1 MHNSLSIDEIIKE
14 ALTVCERFDNEH
26 LFVKEKQQLSS
37 LMSRLYRG
45 EIHIAVIGQFNRGKS
60 TFINKL
66 LQVDLLPAS
75 VLPLTSLSTQIVYRE
90 NQGYHLTFHDGTEL
104 DEETSAEAIQQ
115 VLVDYVAESSN
126 PKNHKGVR
134 NVKVGCPCELLH
146 HGTRIIDT
154 PGFGS
159 THIHN
164 TKATLELLKEC
175 DAVLFML
182 SADLPIT
189 QIELN
194 FLKRIRPH
202 VTRLFF
208 IYNKKDLLND
218 QELQETTHFIQET
231 LRNQLQIESRDN
243 FFTISARDAE
253 EDRVAAGITNIE
265 ENILGFLQREKY
277 FSLAEAIDKKLKE
290 TLASIRET
298 FNSKLAEVSEKQKE
312 EQRAID
318 ALENELTHLHN
329 EFNRSEESVALHLEA
344 YETTLL
350 DFELCKKE
358 TLKKKFYDL
367 FDHVTTHG
375 KNRSFNEII
384 PHLQSETALLFFQA
398 TEQIRSTYEEE
409 LQTLANDLFTE
420 SAFLVN
426 PSLDMKTSP
435 TMLPEFYEEQ
445 REGFLLFKSSKQRLH
460 SITNLF
466 EDALDRAILLFIE
479 HLQEVI
485 QSAVAQ
491 VKEDLTLSLRK
502 KLSVQQEGLER
513 EIKTKKDLTQ
523 KSKAR
528 TDSYTEALE
537 ALPQL

>member
-14 ALTVCERFDNEH
+14 ALSVCEQFTNEH

-66 LQVDLLPAS
+66 LQAELLPTS
-75 VLPLTSLSTQIVYRE
+75 VLPLTSLSTQIVYRDKR
-90 NQGYHLTFHDGTEL
+90 GYHLTFQDGTEL
-104 DEETSAEAIQQ
+104 NEEASDDAIQQ
-115 VLVDYVAESSN
+115 ILIDYVAESSN

-134 NVKVGCPCELLH
+134 NVKVGCPSELLH
-146 HGTRIIDT
+146 HGTKIIDT

-164 TKATLELLKEC
+164 TKATIELLKEC

-208 IYNKKDLLND
+208 IYNKKDLLNK
-218 QELQETTHFIQET
+218 QELEETTHFIQET
-231 LRNQLQIESRDN
+231 LRNQLQIESREN
-243 FFTISARDAE
+243 FFTISARDAD
-253 EDRVAAGITNIE
+253 EDREESGITNIE

-290 TLASIRET
+290 TLASITATFHQKLEEAEQEQIEELET
-298 FNSKLAEVSEKQKE
+298 IEVLEESLQSLQEELTQSE
-312 EQRAID
+312 EQVSNLLQAF
-318 ALENELTHLHN
+318 ETELLK
-329 EFNRSEESVALHLEA
+329 
-344 YETTLL
+344 
-350 DFELCKKE
+350 FELFNAQH
-358 TLKKKFYDL
+358 LRQKFYAL

-398 TEQIRSTYEEE
+398 TEQIRSEYEEK
-409 LQTLANDLFTE
+409 LQSLVKTLFE
-420 SAFLVN
+420 KSALHLN
-426 PSLDMKTSP
+426 PTLDMKTSP
-435 TMLPEFYEEQ
+435 TLLPEFYDEQ
-445 REGFLLFKSSKQRLH
+445 REGLHLFKSSRQRLQ
-460 SITNLF
+460 SISNLF
-466 EDALDRAILLFIE
+466 ESALDRAILLFIE
-479 HLQEVI
+479 QLQEVI
-485 QSAVAQ
+485 QKAVAQ
-491 VKEDLTLSLRK
+491 VREDMKLMLHKNLAFKKEA
-502 KLSVQQEGLER
+502 LESD
-513 EIKTKKDLTQ
+513 IKIKKDLTGE
-523 KSKAR
+523 SKAHI
-528 TDSYTEALE
+528 SAYKEALE
-537 ALPQL
+537 ALPRL